1 MLKVWRRSSSPEN
14 SPGDVVFA
22 HYLLAHNIG
31 DNTSNTIR
39 KTIYVWLSSPGN
51 EERWRE
57 IFADP
62 WYEYDG
68 VRAAATGI
76 SNARVG

>member
-1 MLKVWRRSSSPEN
+1 MIRSSPVQVHA

-31 DNTSNTIR
+31 GNTSNTVR
-39 KTIYVWLSSPGN
+39 KTIYGRLSRPGN
-51 EERWRE
+51 QEHWRE

-68 VRAAATGI
+68 VRAVTTGT
-76 SNARVG
+76 SSARTG